1 MNTFYFCLLYYFTD
15 DISTYIICKP
25 RYPASDSPV
34 RLSVEEGVD
43 KPVPDR
49 GDLEIANDLPEEQLV
64 LHPGGRVVYDL
75 PLLDENDKLDK
86 DLIYVLVKPGKK
98 DPPPL
103 MNNPFTDKAN
113 ITLIASSGGDPVSV
127 SCGVPSND
135 RSSYASDYCILSLE
149 PIIQEISS
157 SVVVTITVPV
167 QETRDAVLWQVQLSS
182 LDNSARIKGIF
193 QTEARSLIRQTQTV
207 PNFNTWLTLVS
218 CVGKTGVGKST
229 VASLLSGNDT
239 MFVAKSSSHGTTTL
253 GADISTIIPAQDYKS
268 ALESVL
274 DMSINTPNGNK
285 PLFLIDSEGM
295 KFRGDEVDFVTTGPV
310 AIIANIIVWITEGR
324 MRPPDILEELRHYL
338 KGLDRI
344 SLNDGSSS
352 GQDYGQFVV
361 VLNKMQDSDQD
372 YTDEQ
377 LCNNLL
383 AWGQSEEDD
392 DTIAEMYSRFKQ
404 ISCVGLPLVH
414 MEQGEQFGYN
424 VITRYPRFVHGI
436 QSLANKLIKE
446 SETAKNVRVGDIT
459 YEMNSTNAETII
471 GLLIDGANQGSIDL
485 TDPCNVMYSLYKEQV
500 IQAIEKL
507 NSELEEAT
515 SGRCNHVTTSCSPC
529 VCEYR
534 NNAVTFVTDK
544 LSGLITAGVME
555 AETLCAD
562 KEDVKE
568 DIAALLEE
576 KVFPWHDE
584 NVCSQPSDEFQSETV
599 CDISEIQTSFDTYTR
614 LKMSISCEVLHMCGE
629 TNVPNL
635 QLAVTTKKIFISNG
649 YQITQEAPPKSAN
662 GADCQVESGDG
673 EDGVPGIVGQDISIT
688 FSNLLTSSANLISV
702 TLNGGDGGD
711 GGKGGDG
718 KAAVPGINGKNG
730 DNGSQGANGEDGKD
744 GKSFKPDKSND
755 VRYCHEIIPF
765 GGELYGNVVEYDH
778 GHHACCGFID
788 HCTTWRAYQH
798 MRYTYDAKSDC
809 NPTEINGTDGTD
821 GEKGGNGTDGTSGTD
836 AVPATKGGNGG
847 KGGPGGNAGNWE
859 LLGNSTIKVNLHRIG
874 GKGGKGGL
882 AGLGGLGAEGGK
894 KGNGG
899 SGGKGGNG
907 GRPGQAGYCYT
918 QTRSWDAKK
927 NWHKY
932 GKCGGFLDCD
942 CDSHHQDD
950 PCSELK
956 ETDGPEDIYQSGKS
970 GIPGRN
976 GTAGKPGLDGEDG
989 KNASSAPNGLPGQP
1003 GEDAE
1008 NKLTIL
1014 Y

>member
-1 MNTFYFCLLYYFTD
+1 MYYYND
-15 DISTYIICKP
+15 YLKYSTYIIYKL
-25 RYPASDSPV
+25 RYPASESPV
-34 RLSVEEGVD
+34 RLSIEGGVD
-43 KPVPDR
+43 EPVPDR
-49 GDLEIANDLPEEQLV
+49 GDLEIANDLPEDQLV

-75 PLLDENDKLDK
+75 PMLDENDNLDRE
-86 DLIYVLVKPGKK
+86 LIFVLVKPGKK

-103 MNNPFTDKAN
+103 MNNPFTEKAN
-113 ITLIASSGGDPVSV
+113 ITLIASSGGSGSDPISV

-149 PIIQEISS
+149 PIIQEITN
-157 SVVVTITVPV
+157 SVVVTISVPV
-167 QETRDAVLWQVQLSS
+167 QETRNAVIWQVQLSS

-207 PNFNTWLTLVS
+207 PAFDTWLTLVS

-274 DMSINTPNGNK
+274 ETSINTPIGNK

-361 VLNKMQDSDQD
+361 VLNKMQDTDQD

-392 DTIAEMYSRFKQ
+392 DTIAEMYNRFKQ

-414 MEQGEQFGYN
+414 MEQGEEFGYN
-424 VITRYPRFVHGI
+424 VIKRYPRFVNGI

-446 SETAKNVRVGDIT
+446 SETAKNVRVGEVT

-485 TDPCNVMYSLYKEQV
+485 TDPCNVIYSLYKEQV
-500 IQAIEKL
+500 IQAIEIL
-507 NSELEEAT
+507 NSELKEAT
-515 SGRCNHVTTSCSPC
+515 LGRCDSVTTSCSPC

-534 NNAVTFVTDK
+534 NNAVTFVTEK
-544 LSGLITAGVME
+544 LSSIISAGVME
-555 AETLCAD
+555 AETLCSD

-568 DIAALLEE
+568 DIAALLDE
-576 KVFPWHDE
+576 KIFPWHDE
-584 NVCSQPSDEFQSETV
+584 NICSQSSEEFHSDTI
-599 CDISEIQTSFDTYTR
+599 CDISEIQTKLGINIGLELSV
-614 LKMSISCEVLHMCGE
+614 SCEVLHMCGE
-629 TNVPNL
+629 TNMPNS
-635 QLAVTTKKIFISNG
+635 QLTITTNKMFISNG
-649 YQITQEAPPKSAN
+649 YHINQEAPPRSAN
-662 GADCQVESGDG
+662 GADSLEESGDG
-673 EDGVPGIVGQDISIT
+673 EDGEPGLAGQDISLT
-688 FSNLLTSSANLISV
+688 FVDLLTSSANLITV
-702 TLNGGDGGD
+702 TLNGGEGGN

-718 KAAVPGINGKNG
+718 KAAVPGTNGQNGNNG
-730 DNGSQGANGEDGKD
+730 DPGANGEDGKD
-744 GKSFKPDKSND
+744 GKVFKPDKSND
-755 VRYCHEIIPF
+755 IRYCSEIITF
-765 GGELYGNVVEYDH
+765 GGALYGPVVEYDH
-778 GHHACCGFID
+778 GHHCCWGCLD
-788 HCTTWRAYQH
+788 KCTTWKSYQH
-798 MRYTYDAKSDC
+798 MRYAYNAKSTC
-809 NPTEINGTDGTD
+809 KSIEINGTNGTN
-821 GEKGGNGTDGTSGTD
+821 GKAGGNGTKGTSGTD
-836 AVPATKGGNGG
+836 AEPATKGGNGG
-847 KGGPGGNAGNWE
+847 IGGPGGNAGNWK
-859 LLGNSTIKVNLHRIG
+859 LFGNSTIKVILSRVG
-874 GKGGKGGL
+874 GKGGEGGL

-899 SGGKGGNG
+899 TGGKGGIG
-907 GRPGQAGYCYT
+907 GRPGKAGYCYS

-932 GKCGGFLDCD
+932 GKCEGWLDHD
-942 CDSHHQDD
+942 CNTHHQDD

-956 ETDGPEDIYQSGKS
+956 ETDGHEDIYQSGES

-976 GTAGKPGLDGEDG
+976 GTAGEPGLDGQDG
-989 KNASSAPNGLPGQP
+989 KDASSAPDGNPGQP

-1008 NKLTIL
+1008 YKLTIL